1 MSTQELVP
9 LVITT
14 AKNGVF
20 FGYGVVPEGPR
31 PESLKLERARM
42 AVYWSED
49 MRGVVGLA
57 AEGPSAACRIS
68 PAAPALTL
76 YEISAV
82 FEPSEGAVQ
91 RWESGPWKG

>member
-31 PESLKLERARM
+31 PESLKLERAR
-42 AVYWSED
+42 S
-49 MRGVVGLA
+49 
-57 AEGPSAACRIS
+57 CRLV
-68 PAAPALTL
+68 AGNL
-76 YEISAV
+76 V
-82 FEPSEGAVQ
+82 FLVW
-91 RWESGPWKG
+91 RY